1 MFLPIFLALVIF
13 ELVLGSFHYVFEGQV
28 TAIAGTGRKPQTFMP
43 FTSGPALRANLG
55 SAYGLWKDPNGN
67 VYFTDSLIH
76 AIYKVDPNGEI
87 SLLAG
92 ASDGSSGLATDGA
105 SLSTVKFN
113 RPRGLWGDSTG
124 TNLYVADTINHRVW
138 RLDLTSNTIYLFA
151 GNGQHA
157 SPATS
162 GKATASPLFSP
173 FAGYTDVQGNVYIA
187 DLHRCVISKVDTS
200 GDISLFAGS
209 AGSCFTTSSTS
220 GSNSKYLKINYP
232 SSISGDNNGNV
243 YFTEMRGNVVRKV
256 SADGSWSTVLGT
268 TAGNTGLVETASEL
282 PASEVVL
289 DSPSGIW
296 SDGSGNLFV
305 SSAKEGIVRFLNK
318 ETNTVVSIMS
328 GLNHPRCV
336 WSDGSV
342 LFISNTGSRQVV
354 KMTVK
359 TTSRRRLGSSFNET
373 HTNF

>member
-1 MFLPIFLALVIF
+1 
-13 ELVLGSFHYVFEGQV
+13 
-28 TAIAGTGRKPQTFMP
+28 
-43 FTSGPALRANLG
+43 
-55 SAYGLWKDPNGN
+55 
-67 VYFTDSLIH
+67 
-76 AIYKVDPNGEI
+76 
-87 SLLAG
+87 
-92 ASDGSSGLATDGA
+92 
-105 SLSTVKFN
+105 
-113 RPRGLWGDSTG
+113 
-124 TNLYVADTINHRVW
+124 
-138 RLDLTSNTIYLFA
+138 
-151 GNGQHA
+151 
-157 SPATS
+157 
-162 GKATASPLFSP
+162 
-173 FAGYTDVQGNVYIA
+173 
-187 DLHRCVISKVDTS
+187 
-200 GDISLFAGS
+200 
-209 AGSCFTTSSTS
+209 
-220 GSNSKYLKINYP
+220 
-232 SSISGDNNGNV
+232 
-243 YFTEMRGNVVRKV
+243 MRGNVVRKV
-256 SADGSWSTVLGT
+256 NADGSWSTVLGT